1 MLFYW
6 LIASVIDSMLVST
19 LKQMMTI
26 DEVLEVSLLL
36 QMIIVICYNE
46 GILIMQVHGSRSL
59 NSQQRNPHNDQKV
72 YTEMCMK
79 VVATDLSS
87 TT

>member
-1 MLFYW
+1 
-6 LIASVIDSMLVST
+6 MLVST

-26 DEVLEVSLLL
+26 DEVLEVLL